1 MQSDTTPV
9 LITGVAGFIGYHLAE
24 RFLRERRPV
33 VGVDNLNDYYD
44 VSLKQARLANLQKHP
59 GFGFAQTDLA
69 DAAGLEAVFAAH
81 QCEIVVNLAAQAGVR
96 YSLTHP
102 QAYVRSNI
110 EGFVNLLELC
120 RHRAVRHLLFAS
132 SSSVYGA
139 RTNVPFSVEQN
150 VDHPIS
156 LYAATKK
163 SNELMAHCYSHLFQL
178 PATGLRFFTV
188 YGPWGRPDMA
198 LFLFTRAILAG
209 EPIRVFN
216 YGQMER
222 DFTYIDDIV
231 EGVRQLT
238 DHTPVPDAE
247 WRGDAPNP
255 ATSNAPYRIYNIG
268 NNKPVPLLYMIEVL
282 EKCLGRKATKELL
295 PMQPGDVPA
304 TYADVKELEQ
314 TVGFRPS
321 TPIEVGIERFVR
333 WFREYYESTN
343 KRFDAAGARA
353 RAESG
358 WRLCHSETT
367 FVSSG
372 KGSSSWSSYGH
383 QVSP

>member
-1 MQSDTTPV
+1 
-9 LITGVAGFIGYHLAE
+9 
-24 RFLRERRPV
+24 
-33 VGVDNLNDYYD
+33 
-44 VSLKQARLANLQKHP
+44 
-59 GFGFAQTDLA
+59 
-69 DAAGLEAVFAAH
+69 
-81 QCEIVVNLAAQAGVR
+81 
-96 YSLTHP
+96 
-102 QAYVRSNI
+102 
-110 EGFVNLLELC
+110 
-120 RHRAVRHLLFAS
+120 
-132 SSSVYGA
+132 
-139 RTNVPFSVEQN
+139 
-150 VDHPIS
+150 
-156 LYAATKK
+156 
-163 SNELMAHCYSHLFQL
+163 
-178 PATGLRFFTV
+178 
-188 YGPWGRPDMA
+188 MA

-333 WFREYYESTN
+333 WFREYY
-343 KRFDAAGARA
+343 RID
-353 RAESG
+353 
-358 WRLCHSETT
+358 
-367 FVSSG
+367 
-372 KGSSSWSSYGH
+372 
-383 QVSP
+383 Q